1 MIFFFKLFLKSASK
15 PFSFGYG
22 AEIRFW
28 SCNFDAV
35 ARSSIVFRNSIS
47 AGRTVMAASRLL
59 GAAAVRVTVIY
70 VLSFAAES
78 CNRIVLSSTG
88 KYSVQALCIVVRSST
103 GKYFV
108 QAL

>member
-59 GAAAVRVTVIY
+59 GAAAVRVTVI
-70 VLSFAAES
+70 LSFAAES